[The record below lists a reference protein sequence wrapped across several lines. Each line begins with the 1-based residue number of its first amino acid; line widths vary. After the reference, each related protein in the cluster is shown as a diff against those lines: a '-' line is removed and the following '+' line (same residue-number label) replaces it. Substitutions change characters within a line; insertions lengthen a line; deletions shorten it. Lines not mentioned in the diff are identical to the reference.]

1 MASWAIDSGG
11 ALRDKWRDQLGDEEF
26 EARRQVAADKLEGF
40 PQSEWEQ
47 QSVIGGQFEALAM
60 QCPQRIFDQLK
71 DRDYKFW
78 SALVLKVCT

>member
-11 ALRDKWRDQLGDEEF
+11 ALRNKWRDQLGDDEF
-26 EARRQVAADKLEGF
+26 ETRRQVAADKLEGF

-60 QCPQRIFDQLK
+60 QCPQHIFDQLK